1 MDGIPANIGI
11 AGDNEKEFTASKS
24 GIKYDIQN
32 DENYKKLKE
41 EKKKL
46 KKDLLVKDSEINS
59 LKKALEERDRDTK
72 TNYMPLNEAR
82 KITYKALRKGSA
94 AQKIVNLIVGSSI
107 NYKLKKNALNTLLI
121 NAYGI
126 MHNKKNNNYPEI
138 LKYTDS
144 HLKLF
149 RQEQLILLAENERL
163 TIQMKDLKK
172 QLLDNKIDILKKNEN
187 KLFCSMKKIS
197 KNVNNYNS
205 NITNYN
211 ANNVDNNENDYI
223 ELDAD
228 LVEKN
233 FIKLIKN
240 IQIAQFK
247 LLCYA
252 FRKLTNNFYCNSHF
266 NNQGL
271 GLTSALKY
279 GTENLNKI
287 LKYKTFINLC
297 TSFYKLLLYNENN
310 YIYNDKNCN
319 YNNVNINPYE
329 NNNYSRLKRKSNNNG
344 IANYVF
350 KPYYYDNLPSAM
362 FDTKNKKYSL
372 SKIKNNNI
380 IKNIVHN
387 IPNYY
392 DQSDTVGTCLD
403 PFFYENQINK
413 PTPNNYY
420 PSYAHI
426 NNNHVSKNAYF
437 NMGLNKTND
446 KCENASYVGDYE
458 YLKELDSYEKE
469 KFIDMFITES
479 NKR

>member
-1 MDGIPANIGI
+1 MDSIPANIGI
-11 AGDNEKEFTASKS
+11 AGDNEKEITGTKS
-24 GIKYDIQN
+24 GIKYDIQS

-46 KKDLLVKDSEINS
+46 KKDLLIKDSEINS

-72 TNYMPLNEAR
+72 SNYIPLNEAR

-94 AQKIVNLIVGSSI
+94 AQKIVNLILGSSI
-107 NYKLKKNALNTLLI
+107 NYKLKKNALNTLLV

-126 MHNKKNNNYPEI
+126 MHNKKNHNYPEI

-187 KLFCSMKKIS
+187 KLFYSMKKIT
-197 KNVNNYNS
+197 KNGNNYNS
-205 NITNYN
+205 NISNSN
-211 ANNVDNNENDYI
+211 INNLDKSENDYI

-252 FRKLTNNFYCNSHF
+252 FRKLTNNFYCNSRF

-271 GLTSALKY
+271 GITSALKY
-279 GTENLNKI
+279 STENLNKI
-287 LKYKTFINLC
+287 LKYKKFINLC
-297 TSFYKLLLYNENN
+297 TSFYKLLLYNQNN
-310 YIYNDKNCN
+310 YIYNGKNCN

-329 NNNYSRLKRKSNNNG
+329 NNNYSRLKKKSNNNE

-362 FDTKNKKYSL
+362 LDIKNKKYSF
-372 SKIKNNNI
+372 SKIKDNSI
-380 IKNIVHN
+380 IKNSIQNVQ
-387 IPNYY
+387 NYY
-392 DQSDTVGTCLD
+392 DQTDTIGTCLD

-413 PTPNNYY
+413 PPPNNYY
-420 PSYAHI
+420 PNYAHN

-446 KCENASYVGDYE
+446 KCENDSYAGDYE
-458 YLKELDSYEKE
+458 YLKELNSYEKE